1 MEQNVNDITR
11 NANNAAGG
19 IPRPVAPTGTTPRPA
34 SQGAPAPAPRPVAP
48 ARTIAPEGGTPR
60 PVAPAPAP
68 APAPVRTTASTP
80 APATTQTQ
88 ASAPVRMSQGDTYEG
103 GNTTPVST
111 SSDNS
116 SDAGDNSGN
125 KPKLNIKAIGIG
137 IGVALVFILIIAVLG
152 KLGKQ
157 PADDGQ
163 AELPSEE
170 IPIYEEP
177 EYEAPTNY
185 SAPEIAL
192 LRAAG
197 YTTDDME
204 FYYSIGTTC
213 DELIAQAEAERQAW
227 LDEAIAPMFDTA
239 SDEYKQDMAETWKG
253 LVKYEDTDKF
263 VGESQSLSKTRNLD
277 FEKVDVHGGQLF
289 IKIYLQD
296 EPCAEYFFHLCTLDE
311 WLRLP
316 EEGNVIVTYNYQ
328 TGYYG
333 DESTGFIEDEQR
345 IFITS
350 STIEIFD

>member
-19 IPRPVAPTGTTPRPA
+19 IPRPVAPTGAAPRTA
-34 SQGAPAPAPRPVAP
+34 NQGAPAPAPRPVAP
-48 ARTIAPEGGTPR
+48 ARTVAPEGGTPR

-88 ASAPVRMSQGDTYEG
+88 ASTPVRMSQGDTYEG

-157 PADDGQ
+157 PSNNNQ
-163 AELPSEE
+163 VELPSEE

-177 EYEAPTNY
+177 IYEAPTNY
-185 SAPEIAL
+185 NDQEIIK
-192 LRAAG
+192 LRACG
-197 YTTDDME
+197 YSLEEMENAFLCGISCDDM
-204 FYYSIGTTC
+204 
-213 DELIAQAEAERQAW
+213 IAQAEAERQAW
-227 LDEAIAPMFDTA
+227 IDEAVAPYFDTT
-239 SDEYKQDMAETWKG
+239 SDEYKSDMAQTWKG
-253 LVKYEDTDKF
+253 LTKYEDTIKY
-263 VGESQSLSKTRNLD
+263 VGESQYLSKTRNLD
-277 FEKVDVHGGQLF
+277 YEKVDVHGSQLF
-289 IKIYLQD
+289 IKIYLQ
-296 EPCAEYFFHLCTLDE
+296 EESTAEYFFHLCTLDE
-311 WLRLP
+311 WSRLP
-316 EEGNVIVTYNYQ
+316 DKGNVITTYNYT
-328 TGYYG
+328 TGYYT
-333 DESTGFIEDEQR
+333 DEYGNYVEDTDR